1 MTYWHAIILAIIEGL
16 TEFLP
21 VSSTGH
27 MIITSALLGIPPTDF
42 TKLYLVVV
50 QLGAILSVLAVYW
63 RRFFQS
69 VDFYLKL
76 LVAFLP
82 IVVVGALLKKHID
95 ALLGSV
101 STVAVMLV
109 LGGIV
114 LLFIDKWFP
123 PREAEVGAPGEAA
136 NPNPSFRQ
144 AFVIGVFQCLAVV
157 PGTSR
162 SAATIVGGLSQR
174 LSRRAAAEFAFFL
187 AMPTMLAA
195 SVKDL
200 YDYYKEAKTHG
211 ATLGHL
217 FSAEQLKQL
226 AVGNVVAFVVALLAI
241 RLFVGFVAK
250 NGFRAFGI
258 YRIIAG
264 GILLIML
271 ALKLNLQ
278 LV

>member
-1 MTYWHAIILAIIEGL
+1 MTYWHAILLAIVEGL

-21 VSSTGH
+21 ISSTGH
-27 MIITSALLGIPPTDF
+27 MIVTSALLGIPINDF

-50 QLGAILSVLAVYW
+50 QLGAILSVFAVYW

-82 IVVVGALLKKHID
+82 IVVVGFFLKKHID
-95 ALLGSV
+95 ALLESV
-101 STVAVMLV
+101 GVVAVMLV
-109 LGGIV
+109 LGGVV
-114 LLFIDKWFP
+114 LLFVDRRFP
-123 PREAEVGAPGEAA
+123 QRHTEAGQRAVT
-136 NPNPSFRQ
+136 NPSFRQ

-174 LSRRAAAEFAFFL
+174 LTRQAAAEFAFFL

-200 YDYYKEAKTHG
+200 YDYYKVAKAQG
-211 ATLGHL
+211 MALGQL
-217 FSAEQLKQL
+217 FSAEQLQQL
-226 AVGNVVAFVVALLAI
+226 ALGNVVAFGVALLAI

-258 YRIIAG
+258 YRIIVG
-264 GILLIML
+264 GILLLML